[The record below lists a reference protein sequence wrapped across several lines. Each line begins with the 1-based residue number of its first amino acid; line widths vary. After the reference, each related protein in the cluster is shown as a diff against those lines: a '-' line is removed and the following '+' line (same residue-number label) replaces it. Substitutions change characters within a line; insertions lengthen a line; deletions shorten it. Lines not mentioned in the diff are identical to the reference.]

1 MLPELFPGSIS
12 FSKALTQTLIL
23 CKYRT
28 MKIKNFLLLFL
39 LLAVGQSYAS
49 VTWKVWNTEY
59 RVDTTFH
66 AQIGPGT
73 TQTSLLLTGPD
84 TTLTVFYLTV
94 DLTNPYIDIR
104 TVCAKDHLAGAQ
116 TVTEMAESH
125 SVEGESLYFAGINGG
140 FFAMSGKANDG
151 KTSIVG
157 RPHHATVAEG
167 EIFRTST
174 SSVCRH
180 FGITADK
187 VPYLSNA
194 SVDFTGT
201 ITSATQSYEIS
212 GVNVDPANNKL
223 ILYTD
228 KMPGQVTQVTGSSFP
243 LYYEIALM
251 PKSGE
256 KLVPGK
262 PCKMR
267 VSGSWARGTNMAV
280 PDGGYVISGK
290 GMSGVFI
297 QSLSDGDEV
306 EVYLP
311 MKFDGE
317 EVLVDNLVTGNPKIL
332 GGGAVLDTEGERA
345 DAVEWHP
352 RTSIGYSQD
361 KKKLIMLVCDGRT
374 SVSRGVRTRELA
386 DLMRYAGAYEA
397 LNLDG
402 GGSSTLYTSMLGVRN
417 YPSTNGVQRQVGDG
431 VFVVSTAPRSVYIG
445 GIGFATPPHVLAK
458 GEEYTPEVYGY
469 NAYGLLISTEV
480 TNYTLTCDE
489 GIGHITSDGK
499 SFVADG
505 SGKGKIYARTPAGY
519 SCEMEL
525 SIREDV
531 ENLYFRLDSVVND
544 CHYRYPVEVLMTN
557 LKGEEV
563 SLAPQMLSWRSSDE
577 SVAVVDAGVL
587 KGLKSGVAEVYGS
600 MSGFT
605 DTLLV
610 KVQEPY
616 DHCVNLNDGRTDW
629 LRASF
634 LTSAGFKNTSVTNS
648 MEKGTEISFLYN
660 SSSAKTITLSAD
672 MPLYSLPDTLRI
684 RINPGAARLKSF
696 SCTLRLP
703 SGLRTIDL
711 PVPAV
716 NRESVAE
723 IAFPDAL
730 GETIDMANYPL
741 ELSHLTLGMDL
752 NTLGE
757 TYSITIPS
765 VEVIYNYYNPEA
777 SDVERPTFAGPSWR
791 VEGHTVVL
799 DAVAE
804 RIELYNVA
812 GSLVSLAQRSDR
824 ISAPGAGLYLVR
836 VVSDGQAVS
845 QKVWITK

>member
-1 MLPELFPGSIS
+1 MLPVFCRQHIFLKTVVNAMICR
-12 FSKALTQTLIL
+12 A
-23 CKYRT
+23 
-28 MKIKNFLLLFL
+28 MKISKCLFL
-39 LLAVGQSYAS
+39 LLALVTGNAFAS

-94 DLTNPYIDIR
+94 DLTNPYVDIR

-116 TVTEMAESH
+116 TVTDMAESH

-174 SSVCRH
+174 SSICRH

-212 GVNVDPANNKL
+212 GVNVDAANNKL

-228 KMPGQVTQVTGSSFP
+228 KMPGQVTQVTSNSFP
-243 LYYEIALM
+243 LYYEIALL

-297 QSLSDGDEV
+297 QSLNDGDEV

-311 MKFDGE
+311 MLFDGE
-317 EVLVDNLVTGNPKIL
+317 EVPVDNLVTGNPKIL
-332 GGGAVLDTEGERA
+332 GNGTVLDTEDERK

-352 RTSIGYSQD
+352 RTSIGYSRD
-361 KKKLIMLVCDGRT
+361 KKTLIMLVCDGRT

-417 YPSTNGVQRQVGDG
+417 HPSSNGVQRQVGDG

-499 SFVADG
+499 E
-505 SGKGKIYARTPAGY
+505 I
-519 SCEMEL
+519 
-525 SIREDV
+525 SIRENIED
-531 ENLYFRLDSVVND
+531 LYFRLDSVIND
-544 CHYRYPVEVLMTN
+544 CHYRYPVEVFMTN

-563 SLAPQMLSWRSSDE
+563 SIAPQMLSWRSSDE
-577 SVAVVDAGVL
+577 QVAVVEEGVL
-587 KGLKSGVAEVYGS
+587 RGLASGVAEVYGS

-610 KVQEPY
+610 KVQEPVR
-616 DHCVNLNDGRTDW
+616 HCMNLNDGSADW
-629 LRASF
+629 MRVSF
-634 LTSAGFKNTSVTNS
+634 VTSAGFKNTSVTNS
-648 MEKGTEISFLYN
+648 VDKGLELSFLYN
-660 SSSAKTITLSAD
+660 SPSAKTITLSGNI
-672 MPLYSLPDTLRI
+672 PLYSLPDTLRI
-684 RINPGAARLKSF
+684 HVNPSEARMKSL
-696 SCTLRLP
+696 SCTLRTP
-703 SGLRTIDL
+703 SGTHTVDL

-716 NRESVAE
+716 GRESVAD
-723 IAFPDAL
+723 IVFPDAL
-730 GETIDMANYPL
+730 GETIDMANYPIT
-741 ELSHLTLGMDL
+741 LSYLTLGLDM

-757 TYSITIPS
+757 TYHMTIPA
-765 VEVIYNYYNPEA
+765 VEVIYNYYNENA
-777 SDVERPTFAGPSWR
+777 SGIESVANAGLAWT
-791 VEGHTVVL
+791 VEGRTVL
-799 DAVAE
+799 LGRTAD
-804 RIELYNVA
+804 RIELYNV
-812 GSLVSLAQRSDR
+812 GGGLVALARESDR
-824 ISAPGAGLYLVR
+824 ISAPGVGLYVVR
-836 VVSDGQAVS
+836 VVSDGQSVS
-845 QKVWITK
+845 QKIWITK

>member
-1 MLPELFPGSIS
+1 MLPVFCRQHIFLKTVVNAMICR
-12 FSKALTQTLIL
+12 A
-23 CKYRT
+23 
-28 MKIKNFLLLFL
+28 MKISKCLFL
-39 LLAVGQSYAS
+39 LLALVTGNAFAS

-94 DLTNPYIDIR
+94 DLTNPYVDIR

-116 TVTEMAESH
+116 TVTDMAESH

-174 SSVCRH
+174 SSICRH

-212 GVNVDPANNKL
+212 GVNVDAANNKL

-228 KMPGQVTQVTGSSFP
+228 KMPGQVTQVTSNSFP
-243 LYYEIALM
+243 LYYEIALL

-262 PCKMR
+262 PCKMK

-297 QSLSDGDEV
+297 QNLNDGDEV

-311 MKFDGE
+311 MSFDGE
-317 EVLVDNLVTGNPKIL
+317 EVPVDNLVTGNPKIL
-332 GGGAVLDTEGERA
+332 GNGTVLDTEDERK

-352 RTSIGYSQD
+352 RTSIGYSRD
-361 KKKLIMLVCDGRT
+361 KKTLIMLVCDGRT

-417 YPSTNGVQRQVGDG
+417 HPSSNGVQRQVGDG

-519 SCEMEL
+519 TCEMEI
-525 SIREDV
+525 SIRENIED
-531 ENLYFRLDSVVND
+531 LYFRLDSVIND
-544 CHYRYPVEVLMTN
+544 CHYRYPVEVFMTN

-563 SLAPQMLSWRSSDE
+563 SIAPQMLSWRSSDE
-577 SVAVVDAGVL
+577 QVAVVEEGVL
-587 KGLKSGVAEVYGS
+587 RGLASGVAEVYGS

-610 KVQEPY
+610 KVQEPVR
-616 DHCVNLNDGRTDW
+616 HCMNLNDGRTDW

-730 GETIDMANYPL
+730 GETIDMANYPIT
-741 ELSHLTLGMDL
+741 LSYLTLGLDM

-757 TYSITIPS
+757 TYHMTIPA
-765 VEVIYNYYNPEA
+765 VEVIYNYYNENA
-777 SDVERPTFAGPSWR
+777 SGIESVANAGLAWT
-791 VEGHTVVL
+791 VEGRTVL
-799 DAVAE
+799 LGRTAD
-804 RIELYNVA
+804 RIELYNV
-812 GSLVSLAQRSDR
+812 GGGLVALARESDR
-824 ISAPGAGLYLVR
+824 ISAPGVGLYVVR
-836 VVSDGQAVS
+836 VVSDGQSVS
-845 QKVWITK
+845 QKIWITK

>member
-1 MLPELFPGSIS
+1 MICR
-12 FSKALTQTLIL
+12 AMRI
-23 CKYRT
+23 
-28 MKIKNFLLLFL
+28 IKCLFL
-39 LLAVGQSYAS
+39 LLAFVTGNAYAS

-116 TVTEMAESH
+116 TVTDMAESH

-140 FFAMSGKANDG
+140 FFAMSGTANDG

-174 SSVCRH
+174 SSICRH

-201 ITSATQSYEIS
+201 ITSAIQSYEIS
-212 GVNVDPANNKL
+212 GVNVDAGNNKL

-243 LYYEIALM
+243 LYYEIALL
-251 PKSGE
+251 PESGE

-262 PCKMR
+262 RCKMR

-290 GMSGVFI
+290 GMAGVFI
-297 QSLSDGDEV
+297 QSLNDGDEV
-306 EVYLP
+306 EIYLP

-317 EVLVDNLVTGNPKIL
+317 EVPVDNLVTGNPKIL
-332 GGGAVLDTEGERA
+332 GGGTVLDTEGERS

-352 RTSIGYSQD
+352 RTSIGYSKD
-361 KKKLIMLVCDGRT
+361 KKTLIMLVCDGRT
-374 SVSRGVRTRELA
+374 SLSRGVRTRELA

-417 YPSTNGVQRQVGDG
+417 YPSSNGVQRQVGDG
-431 VFVVSTAPRSVYIG
+431 VFVVSTAPKSIYIG
-445 GIGFATPPHVLAK
+445 GIGFATPPHVLVK

-469 NAYGLLISTEV
+469 NAYGLLVSTEV
-480 TNYTLTCDE
+480 TNYTLSCDE
-489 GIGHITSDGK
+489 RIGHIKSDGK
-499 SFVADG
+499 TFVADG
-505 SGKGKIYARTPAGY
+505 SGSGKIYARTPAGY
-519 SCEMEL
+519 TCEMEVAV
-525 SIREDV
+525 REDI
-531 ENLYFRLDSVVND
+531 ENLYFRLDSVIND

-563 SLAPQMLSWRSSDE
+563 SVAPQLLSWRSSDE
-577 SVAVVDAGVL
+577 QVAVVEEGVL
-587 KGLKSGVAEVYGS
+587 RGLTSGEAEIFGS

-605 DTLLV
+605 DTLRV
-610 KVQEPY
+610 KVQEPSR
-616 DHCVNLNDGRTDW
+616 HSVNLNDGSADW
-629 LRASF
+629 MRASF
-634 LTSAGFKNTSVTNS
+634 MTSAGFKNTSVNNS
-648 MEKGTEISFLYN
+648 VEKGLELSFLYN
-660 SSSAKTITLSAD
+660 SSSAKTITLSGNI
-672 MPLYSLPDTLRI
+672 PLYSLPDTLRI
-684 RINPGAARLKSF
+684 HLNPGEVRLKNF

-703 SGLRTIDL
+703 SGVKKIDL
-711 PVPAV
+711 PLPETA
-716 NRESVAE
+716 RESVVD

-730 GETIDMANYPL
+730 GETIDMANYPIT
-741 ELSHLTLGMDL
+741 LSYLTLGLDQ

-757 TYSITIPS
+757 TYHMAIPS
-765 VEVIYNYYNPEA
+765 VEVIYNYYNEGA
-777 SDVERPTFAGPSWR
+777 SDFESVAQSYPAMA
-791 VEGHTVVL
+791 VEGRAVL
-799 DAVAE
+799 LGRIVD

-812 GSLVSLAQRSDR
+812 GGLVTLARESDR
-824 ISAPGAGLYLVR
+824 ISAPGVGLYVVR
-836 VVSDGQAVS
+836 VISDGRAVS
-845 QKVWITK
+845 QKIWITK

>member
-1 MLPELFPGSIS
+1 
-12 FSKALTQTLIL
+12 
-23 CKYRT
+23 
-28 MKIKNFLLLFL
+28 MKIKNCLLL
-39 LLAVGQSYAS
+39 LLALVAGHIQAS

-94 DLTNPYIDIR
+94 DLTNPYVDIR

-116 TVTEMAESH
+116 TVTDMAESH

-174 SSVCRH
+174 SSICRH

-212 GVNVDPANNKL
+212 GVNVDAGNNKL

-251 PKSGE
+251 PESGE
-256 KLVPGK
+256 KLVPGRR
-262 PCKMR
+262 CKMR

-290 GMSGVFI
+290 GMSGVFV
-297 QSLSDGDEV
+297 QSLNDGDEV

-311 MKFDGE
+311 MSFDGE
-317 EVLVDNLVTGNPKIL
+317 EVPVDNLVTGNPKIL
-332 GGGAVLDTEGERA
+332 GGGTVLDTEGERS

-352 RTSIGYSQD
+352 RTSIGYSKD
-361 KKKLIMLVCDGRT
+361 KKTLIMLVCDGRT

-417 YPSTNGVQRQVGDG
+417 HPSSNGVQRQVGDG
-431 VFVVSTAPRSVYIG
+431 VFVVSTAPKSIYIG
-445 GIGFATPPHVLAK
+445 GIGFATPPHVLVK

-469 NAYGLLISTEV
+469 NAYGLLVSTEV
-480 TNYTLTCDE
+480 TNYTLSCDE
-489 GIGHITSDGK
+489 RIGHITSDGK
-499 SFVADG
+499 TFVADG
-505 SGKGKIYARTPAGY
+505 SGSGKIYARTPAGY
-519 SCEMEL
+519 TCEMEIA
-525 SIREDV
+525 IREDM
-531 ENLYFRLDSVVND
+531 ENLYFRLDSVIND

-563 SLAPQMLSWRSSDE
+563 SVAPQLLSWRSSDE
-577 SVAVVDAGVL
+577 QIAVVEEGVL
-587 KGLKSGVAEVYGS
+587 RGLTSGVAEIYGS

-605 DTLLV
+605 DTLQV
-610 KVQEPY
+610 KVQEPNR
-616 DHCVNLNDGRTDW
+616 HSVNVNDGSADW

-634 LTSAGFKNTSVTNS
+634 VTSAGFKNTSVVNS
-648 MEKGTEISFLYN
+648 VEKGLELSFLYN
-660 SSSAKTITLSAD
+660 SSSAKTITLSGNI
-672 MPLYSLPDTLRI
+672 PLYSLPDTLRI
-684 RINPGAARLKSF
+684 HINPGEVQLKTF

-703 SGLRTIDL
+703 SGVETIDL
-711 PVPAV
+711 PLPETG
-716 NRESVAE
+716 RESVAD
-723 IAFPDAL
+723 IVFPDAL
-730 GETIDMANYPL
+730 GGTIDMANYPVT
-741 ELSHLTLGMDL
+741 LSYLTLSLDM

-757 TYSITIPS
+757 TYHMAIPS
-765 VEVIYNYYNPEA
+765 VEVIYNYYNEEA
-777 SDVERPTFAGPSWR
+777 SDIESVAQAYPAMA
-791 VEGHTVVL
+791 VEGRMVL
-799 DAVAE
+799 LGCVAD
-804 RIELYNVA
+804 RIELYNAAGGLVA
-812 GSLVSLAQRSDR
+812 LARESDR
-824 ISAPGAGLYLVR
+824 ISAPGVGLYVVR
-836 VVSDGQAVS
+836 VVSDGRVVS
-845 QKVWITK
+845 QKIWITK